1 VENQD
6 MLFKLKSLFRSPQ
19 KAIIIVSGLPRSG
32 TSMMMKI
39 LESGGLEIMTDQV
52 RQADDDNP
60 KGYYE
65 FERVKRLPEKDFG
78 WLPGAA
84 GKGVKI
90 ISFLLQYLPGQYQ
103 YKIIFMRRAI
113 SEILASQKK
122 MLSNRGEIENTN
134 DTRMEETYQEHLKR
148 TRVWLA
154 NQPNIK
160 TLQVDYN
167 LLIKSPPEQI
177 KTLYDFLELP
187 LDINKMVVVPDAA
200 LYRQRKFIAK
210 T

>member
-1 VENQD
+1 
-6 MLFKLKSLFRSPQ
+6 
-19 KAIIIVSGLPRSG
+19 
-32 TSMMMKI
+32 MMMKI
-39 LESGGLEIMTDQV
+39 LESGGLEILTDQV

-65 FERVKRLPEKDFG
+65 FERVKRLPEKDYG
-78 WLPGAA
+78 WLPGAE

-90 ISFLLQYLPGQYQ
+90 ISFLLQYLPDQYQ

-113 SEILASQKK
+113 SEILASQTK

-134 DTRMEETYQEHLKR
+134 DARMEETYQEHLKR

-167 LLIKSPPEQI
+167 LLIQSPPEQI
-177 KTLYDFLELP
+177 KKIVEFLELP
-187 LDINKMVVVPDAA
+187 LDIKKMLAVPDAG
-200 LYRQRKFIAK
+200 LYRQRKII
-210 T
+210 TES